1 MNTGA
6 VLSFKE
12 NIEMVRD
19 ELNSEEKFFE
29 QAVKTERLLKKYQ
42 KPLIAAAVAFLL
54 IIVGY
59 VSYSAYME
67 NRIENANEAYNT
79 LINDPENRDAASELN
94 SLNPELYDAWQ
105 LSVAIK
111 GHDIK
116 ALEKLTS
123 SKAPVISDIAS
134 YQVAVLKKDAS
145 ALGGYSYTQDAVYRD
160 MAIIEESVL
169 LMESNQVEQAHQKLS
184 TITQDS
190 PVYKIA
196 QLLKHY
202 GVK

>member
-1 MNTGA
+1 MS
-6 VLSFKE
+6 LKE

-42 KPLIAAAVAFLL
+42 KPLIVAAVAFLL

-67 NRIENANEAYNT
+67 NKIENANIAYNA
-79 LINDPENRDAASELN
+79 LLNDSENKDAAARLA

-105 LSVAIK
+105 FSVAMK
-111 GHDIK
+111 AKDIE
-116 ALEKLTS
+116 ALEKLTGS
-123 SKAPVISDIAS
+123 TAPIVSDIAS

-145 ALGGYSYTQDAVYRD
+145 ALSGYSYTQDAIFRD

-169 LMESNQVEQAHQKLS
+169 LMESKQVKQAHQKLS

-196 QLLKHY
+196 QLLMHY

>member
-1 MNTGA
+1 M
-6 VLSFKE
+6 SFKE
-12 NIEMVRD
+12 NMEMVRD

-59 VSYSAYME
+59 VSYNAYME
-67 NRIENANEAYNT
+67 NRIENANEAYNV
-79 LINDPENRDAASELN
+79 LINDPENRDAANELN
-94 SLNPELYDAWQ
+94 SLNPELYDAWL

-111 GHDIK
+111 GHDIE
-116 ALEKLTS
+116 ALEKLTG
-123 SKAPVISDIAS
+123 SKAPVVSDIAS

-145 ALGGYSYTQDAVYRD
+145 ALGGYSYTQDAIYRD

-184 TITQDS
+184 TIAQDS

>member
-1 MNTGA
+1 
-6 VLSFKE
+6 LSFKE

-79 LINDPENRDAASELN
+79 LINNPENRDVASELN

-116 ALEKLTS
+116 ALEKLTG

-184 TITQDS
+184 TIMQDS